1 LGAFSF
7 LKELLLLPKMKKLT
21 IAIDGYSAC
30 GKSTLAKD
38 LAEKLGY
45 IFIDSGAMYRGVSLY
60 CLRNGL
66 VENSIPDLIEIKK
79 ALPKINLEFKR
90 IKDENHLFLNEE
102 DVSIEIRSN
111 EVAQI
116 VSKIAVIGEVRKKL
130 VNEQRKM
137 GEFGGIIMDGRDIGS
152 VVFPNAELKLFVTA
166 SEEVRV
172 QRRFDELKSKGIISS
187 IEEVRTNLKE
197 RDYIDSHR
205 KIGPLIQVSDA
216 IVIDNS
222 NLSRQ
227 EQLDFALGLVFEY
240 NSTSH

>member
-1 LGAFSF
+1 
-7 LKELLLLPKMKKLT
+7 MKKLT

-38 LAEKLGY
+38 LAQKLGY

-60 CLRNGL
+60 CMRNSF
-66 VENSIPDLIEIKK
+66 VENGIPNLVEIKK

-90 IKDENHLFLNEE
+90 IKDETHLFLNEE
-102 DVSIEIRSN
+102 NVSIEIRSN

-116 VSKIAVIGEVRKKL
+116 VSKIAEIGEVREKL

-172 QRRFDELKSKGIISS
+172 HRRFNELTSKGIIST
-187 IEEVRTNLKE
+187 IEEVRANLKE
-197 RDYIDSHR
+197 RDYIDSNR
-205 KIGPLIQVSDA
+205 AISPLIQVPDA

-222 NLSRQ
+222 NLSRE
-227 EQLDFALGLVFEY
+227 EQLDFVLELVNEY
-240 NSTSH
+240 NLTKH